1 MSLLR
6 SALLAALAG
15 LWIAGSAPA
24 AEIAGVH
31 VPDAVTVQG
40 HTLGLQGAGVR
51 KKFFFKVYVGALYL
65 ANPSPDAARA
75 VGADE
80 PKRISMFFV
89 RSVGEDKL
97 RKAFEEGFFKAAQ
110 ERLDA
115 LRERIDR
122 FLGFFAGGVQKGQA
136 VHLTYLPGAGT
147 EVAVGGEVRGT
158 IPGRDFMEALWGI
171 WLGEVPADHGL
182 KKAMLGNR

>member
-1 MSLLR
+1 MTGIRTAWLTLLI
-6 SALLAALAG
+6 ALFLAG
-15 LWIAGSAPA
+15 PARAG
-24 AEIAGVH
+24 EVAGVN
-31 VPDAVTVQG
+31 VPETVQVQG
-40 HTLGLQGAGVR
+40 HTLKLQGAGVR

-75 VGADE
+75 VRADE

-110 ERLDA
+110 ERLDT

-122 FLGFFAGGVQKGQA
+122 FLGFFAGGVRKGQA
-136 VHLTYLPGAGT
+136 VHLTYLPGTGT
-147 EVAVGGEVRGT
+147 VVSIGGRELGT

-171 WLGEVPADHGL
+171 WLGDVPADHGL
-182 KKAMLGNR
+182 KKAMLGRG

>member
-1 MSLLR
+1 MTGIRTAWLTPWIVL
-6 SALLAALAG
+6 LLAGA
-15 LWIAGSAPA
+15 APA
-24 AEIAGVH
+24 AQLAGVD
-31 VPDAVTVQG
+31 VPDTVQVQG
-40 HTLGLQGAGVR
+40 HTLRLQGAGVR

-65 ANPSPDAARA
+65 ANPSSDAGRA
-75 VGADE
+75 VTADE

-97 RKAFEEGFFKAAQ
+97 RNAFEEGFFKAAQ
-110 ERLDA
+110 ERLDT

-122 FLGFFAGGVQKGQA
+122 FLGLFAGGVRKGEA
-136 VHLTYLPGAGT
+136 VHLTYLPGTGT
-147 EVAVGGEVRGT
+147 VVSVGDREQGT

-182 KKAMLGNR
+182 KKAMLGIR